1 MAGWGKS
8 CRGRGRGMHLVPRV
22 PSNCGIVLLTVFQD
36 QAAALVP
43 TNLEV
48 AALALAET
56 AAVVDSGPP
65 AVASALVAQ
74 VRRLV

>member
-8 CRGRGRGMHLVPRV
+8 CLGMHLVPRV
-22 PSNCGIVLLTVFQD
+22 PSNCGIVLLTVIQD
-36 QAAALVP
+36 QAALVP